1 MNADRKALADLID
14 RWHVATGEGDVET
27 VLSLMEEDAI
37 FLIAGKPALQGRAAF
52 EKGLR
57 ALLET
62 HSIRSS
68 AEIQEVQSDGGMAY
82 CRSLLTVHVTSLA
95 DQLTVERLGSAL
107 SIFRKQADGRWLLS
121 RDANLL
127 PPL

>member
-1 MNADRKALADLID
+1 MNADHKALIDLID
-14 RWHVATGEGDVET
+14 RWHLATGDGDVQT
-27 VLSLMEEDAI
+27 VLSLMEEDAV
-37 FLIAGKPALQGRAAF
+37 FLVAGRPALQGRAAF

-57 ALLET
+57 SLFQT

-68 AEIQEVQSDGGMAY
+68 AEVQEVQSDGGMAY
-82 CRSLLTVHVTSLA
+82 CRALLTVHVTSLA
-95 DQLTVERLGSAL
+95 DQLTVERRGSAL
-107 SIFRKQADGRWLLS
+107 TIFRKHADGSWLLS

>member
-1 MNADRKALADLID
+1 MNADHKALIDLID
-14 RWHVATGEGDVET
+14 RWHLATGDGDVKT
-27 VLSLMEEDAI
+27 VLSLMEEDAV
-37 FLIAGKPALQGRAAF
+37 FLVAGKPALQGRGAF

-57 ALLET
+57 SVLQT

-68 AEIQEVQSDGGMAY
+68 AEVQEVQSDGGMAY
-82 CRSLLTVHVTSLA
+82 CRSLLTVHVTSLD
-95 DQLTVERLGSAL
+95 DQLTVERRGSAL
-107 SIFRKQADGRWLLS
+107 TIFRKHADGNWLLS